1 MSTFT
6 PAGDLFRR
14 IVEKL
19 PEQKREEKAPQ
30 RK

>member
-14 IVEKL
+14 IVEQTPK
-19 PEQKREEKAPQ
+19 PKQEKKKHEQR
-30 RK
+30 